1 MKTTDPHT
9 RQDGPVT
16 GTDAPWHQADL
27 VALDLEGSGAQD
39 RDHEAIL
46 EIALVPLAAGQ
57 PVAAEAYA
65 TLVNPGRPIPVR
77 PWIPPGLSNDV
88 LSHARP
94 LTAIEPEL
102 ADRISGRW
110 LVGHNIGVDWR
121 LLHRRC
127 PSIAPAGLIDTL
139 RLARAYRIDAGGNS
153 LTRLLEHLDLTATV
167 TRAVPDGQPHRA
179 LWDATG
185 AAILLGGLVT
195 RRWPAGVALAGLCAV
210 AALPD
215 FAPTPAPDTL
225 F

>member
-9 RQDGPVT
+9 RQDRPMT
-16 GTDAPWHQADL
+16 GTDAWHQADL

-57 PVAAEAYA
+57 PALAEAYA
-65 TLVNPGRPIPVR
+65 TLVNPGRPVPAR
-77 PWIPPGLSNDV
+77 PWIAPGLTNDV
-88 LSHARP
+88 LSRARP

-102 ADRISGRW
+102 ADRITGRW
-110 LVGHNIGVDWR
+110 LVGHNIAVDWR

-139 RLARAYRIDAGGNS
+139 RLARACRIDAGGKS
-153 LTRLLEHLDLTATV
+153 LTTLLDHLGMTATV

-215 FAPTPAPDTL
+215 LAPAQAPETL

>member
-1 MKTTDPHT
+1 MKMTDPDT

-16 GTDAPWHQADL
+16 GTDAWHQADL

-57 PVAAEAYA
+57 PALADAYA
-65 TLVNPGRPIPVR
+65 TLVNPGRPIPAR
-77 PWIPPGLSNDV
+77 AWIAPGLTNDV
-88 LSHARP
+88 LSRARP

-102 ADRISGRW
+102 AGRITGRW

-121 LLHRRC
+121 LLHRLC

-139 RLARAYRIDAGGNS
+139 RLARACRIDAGGNS
-153 LTRLLEHLDLTATV
+153 LTTLLEHLDLTATV
-167 TRAVPDGQPHRA
+167 TQAVPDGQPHRA

-185 AAILLGGLVT
+185 AAILVGGLVT

-215 FAPTPAPDTL
+215 LVPTQAPDTL